1 MTPSV
6 IATLVF
12 AVSVTLFV
20 SGRLPMGWIALAVP
34 LALHLTGIIEAQE
47 VFSSLTSPS
56 IILVLAMGV
65 IGAGLFRT
73 GMASWLGRTL
83 FRFCPGERSLVFA
96 VVLLGGVLSGFV
108 SNTGTVA
115 VLMPIV
121 MCAAAAKGLPASRL
135 LIPLAYGAT
144 FGGNLSVIGSPGN
157 LIAKDVIEKMSNGKM
172 TVSFFEYAWI
182 GLPLLLALAVFLSFF
197 SGRLVPDRPSGAC
210 GEQSGSPGGGVRWK
224 GVLTVAVLILSVV
237 GMVAADSLPGFPR
250 MHIVACLGAMAIVL
264 FGVVSQKEAFAS
276 FDLQAVFLLAFMPP
290 LGKALVETGAAAFL
304 TDLIVRLTGGSGPYV
319 LTAVLW
325 IAVWALTQL
334 MSNTAT
340 CALFCP
346 IGWGVAT
353 SIGADPRAVVISVLV
368 ASSVGVCTPLAIP
381 ANMLILEPGNLR
393 FRDFFR
399 SGIAVSILAFALSL
413 LLLPRL
419 YPFFH

>member
-12 AVSVTLFV
+12 AVSVMLFV

-34 LALHLTGIIEAQE
+34 VALHLTGIIEAQE

-121 MCAAAAKGLPASRL
+121 MCAAAVKGLPASRL

-144 FGGNLSVIGSPGN
+144 FGGNLSIIGSPGN
-157 LIAKDVIEKMSNGKM
+157 LIAKDVIEKMSNGEM
-172 TVSFFEYAWI
+172 TVSFFEYARI
-182 GLPLLLALAVFLSFF
+182 GLPLLLALAVFLSF
-197 SGRLVPDRPSGAC
+197 SGGRLVPDRPSGAC

-224 GVLTVAVLILSVV
+224 GVLTVAVLVLSVV

-250 MHIVACLGAMAIVL
+250 MHIVACLGAMALVL